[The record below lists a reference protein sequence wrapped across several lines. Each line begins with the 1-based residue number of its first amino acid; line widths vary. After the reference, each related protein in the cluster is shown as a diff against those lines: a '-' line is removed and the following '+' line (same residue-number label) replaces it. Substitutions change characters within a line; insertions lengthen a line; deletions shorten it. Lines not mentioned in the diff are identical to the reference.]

1 MDRAL
6 NILTKIYHTI
16 IVVCATIIVLL
27 CAYEV
32 LGRKF
37 YSLGLDTSWSE
48 EAMRYIYV
56 GIIMLGL
63 APVTKNESFTAVTS
77 ISEIIK
83 RKFKIGGEVL
93 YIFQSIVHIAC
104 FALLF
109 WFGLKLD
116 ISAGNRVAATTRVP
130 FNIIY
135 APIPIGALL
144 ATVIR
149 IVQVIFHFKKPKDNY
164 SAGGEKV

>member
-1 MDRAL
+1 MKKAL
-6 NILTKIYHTI
+6 DILTKIYRTI
-16 IVVCATIIVLL
+16 IVVLAVIIVLL

-32 LGRKF
+32 VGRHLF
-37 YSLGLDTSWSE
+37 FLGLNTSWTE

-63 APVTKNESFTAVTS
+63 ACVTRQESFTSVTS
-77 ISEIIK
+77 ISDLIT
-83 RKFKIGGEVL
+83 RHSKIGGEIL
-93 YIFQSIVHIAC
+93 YVFQSLVHIAC

-116 ISAGNRVAATTRVP
+116 LSAGNRVAATTRIP

-135 APIPIGALL
+135 APIPIGAFL

-149 IVQVIFHFKKPKDNY
+149 IVQMAEHFTAQNKKELQ
-164 SAGGEKV
+164 GGDQA